1 MVVDDVVVTEEVV
14 VGDAV
19 LVVSDEDGA
28 ALELYLV

>member
-1 MVVDDVVVTEEVV
+1 MVDDVVVTEEVA

-28 ALELYLV
+28 ALEL